1 MRPTI
6 LVTESS
12 NFSEAAAR
20 RLIESGQT
28 IFADLDRPRLLK
40 ASATADVLWVRL
52 RHRIDREVMDAS
64 PRLKVIASPTTG
76 LNHIDLRE
84 AELRGIRVISLRGET
99 EFLDQIFATA
109 EHTLALTFG
118 LLRRVPAASAHA
130 AEGGWNRDLFR
141 GRELHGKTA
150 GIIGY
155 GRVGRM
161 VAGYLQALG
170 MAVLAADSDPGRSF
184 ANPQIK
190 IVSLADLLDRADL
203 VSLHVSFTE
212 ANAGFFGQ
220 KEFERMKP
228 GSWFINTSRG
238 ELVDEAALLQAL
250 EGGGIAGA
258 ALDVLSDER
267 SSGMSGNALV
277 EYARSHDNLLIT
289 PHIAGCTLES
299 MQKTEDF
306 LADKLAAFLD
316 SQVEVTCVEARNAG
330 DAR

>member
-1 MRPTI
+1 
-6 LVTESS
+6 
-12 NFSEAAAR
+12 
-20 RLIESGQT
+20 
-28 IFADLDRPRLLK
+28 
-40 ASATADVLWVRL
+40 
-52 RHRIDREVMDAS
+52 
-64 PRLKVIASPTTG
+64 VIASPTTG

-109 EHTLALTFG
+109 EHTLALIFG
-118 LLRRVPAASAHA
+118 LLRCVPAASAHA

-190 IVSLADLLDRADL
+190 IVPLADLLDRADL

-220 KEFERMKP
+220 KEFARMKP

-250 EGGGIAGA
+250 EGGRIAGA

-277 EYARSHDNLLIT
+277 AYARSHGNLLIT

-306 LADKLAAFLD
+306 LADRLAAFLD